1 MHAMFV
7 RSWPFVLAV
16 VWCGVPCL
24 LVVGWMGWYCRV
36 LEVGIGHPL
45 SRRLLGVDSRNEN
58 PLVDRDGDELAV
70 GMKELI
76 QPTNVTCIIDL

>member
-1 MHAMFV
+1 
-7 RSWPFVLAV
+7 
-16 VWCGVPCL
+16 
-24 LVVGWMGWYCRV
+24 V